1 MSIIAKRSR
10 LRKLLKILYDFPVPM
25 LTEEDFG
32 KLRNRDLDKMGV
44 LELHSERQRILLALT
59 MVDGFEILHIF
70 PDGRIVTAEGWLTER
85 LQLTDRALRGAV
97 D

>member
-10 LRKLLKILYDFPVPM
+10 LRKLSKILYDYPDP
-25 LTEEDFG
+25 LRSAEDFER
-32 KLRNRDLDKMGV
+32 LHNLDLEKMDD
-44 LELHSERQRILLALT
+44 LELYKERKRILLALT